1 MPHITYRFVEAQHTT
16 LVEVDASGQ
25 MTLHGHGTQPI
36 QHQLSPTDHDALIK
50 SFPLR
55 AFEQGRDI
63 DDSALTL
70 GYGEEPVTTRRPM
83 FDDPVYQRF
92 LSTLF
97 ELVDAHF
104 QRDIRPTH
112 EASLFTVAQ
121 ADESEPPIIE
131 TLNKPVIGIAA
142 LCTIPAQWLAMWLA
156 KKVGA
161 HFVVLIG
168 PFGILL
174 AIVLIIAFTSV
185 ITYASGYMVG
195 HRHDVPTSQQH
206 ALFVGALA
214 SLGTFILLLVTG
226 TFWWPMLIGL
236 IASVYLAQAGGA
248 SADRQKF
255 LPF

>member
-1 MPHITYRFVEAQHTT
+1 MPHLTYCFVEPQLTT
-16 LVEVDASGQ
+16 RVEVSSTGL
-25 MTLHGHGTQPI
+25 MTIHGPQTI
-36 QHQLSPTDHDALIK
+36 EHQLSPEAHDSLLL

-63 DDSALTL
+63 EDSALTL
-70 GYGEEPVTTRRPM
+70 GYGETSTTLITHHPM

-92 LSTLF
+92 LGTLF
-97 ELVDAHF
+97 ELIDTHL
-104 QRDIRPTH
+104 QLDIRPTH
-112 EASLFTVAQ
+112 DASIFTAT
-121 ADESEPPIIE
+121 EEEPEPPIIE
-131 TLNKPVIGIAA
+131 TLNKPVIGVAV
-142 LCTIPAQWLAMWLA
+142 LCTIPAQWIAMWLA
-156 KKVGA
+156 KKVGG

-185 ITYASGYMVG
+185 ITYASGYIVG

-206 ALFVGALA
+206 AFFVGTFA
-214 SLGTFILLLVTG
+214 SAGTFILLLITG
-226 TFWWPMLIGL
+226 TFWWPMIIGL
-236 IASVYLAQAGGA
+236 IAAVYLAQAGGA

>member
-1 MPHITYRFVEAQHTT
+1 MPQITYRFVETQHTT
-16 LVEVDASGQ
+16 HVEVDASGLL
-25 MTLHGHGTQPI
+25 TIHGPQPR
-36 QHQLSPTDHDALIK
+36 QHQLSAADHETLIM

-55 AFEQGRDI
+55 AFEQGRNI
-63 DDSALTL
+63 EDSALTL
-70 GYGEEPVTTRRPM
+70 GYGDTHLTTRSPM

-92 LSTLF
+92 LTTLF
-97 ELVDAHF
+97 DLIDTHL
-104 QRDIRPTH
+104 QLDIRPSQ
-112 EASLFTVAQ
+112 EASIFTTVQ
-121 ADESEPPIIE
+121 AEEPEQPIIE
-131 TLNKPVIGIAA
+131 RLNKPVIAIAA

-161 HFVVLIG
+161 YFVVLIG

-185 ITYASGYMVG
+185 ITYASGYIVG

-214 SLGTFILLLVTG
+214 SVGTFILLLVTG

-236 IASVYLAQAGGA
+236 IAAVYLAQAGGL